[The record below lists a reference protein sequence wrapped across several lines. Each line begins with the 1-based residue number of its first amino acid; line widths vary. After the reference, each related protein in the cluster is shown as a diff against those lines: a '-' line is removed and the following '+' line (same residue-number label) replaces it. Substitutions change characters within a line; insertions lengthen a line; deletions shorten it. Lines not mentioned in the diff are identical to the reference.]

1 MGLVRQSPIIGEQC
15 CSCSTDACSCEVE
28 RSEQLCSGCAG
39 GCLNVSPLITSVLDL
54 DWAWQLHEKFLSDV
68 ET

>member
-1 MGLVRQSPIIGEQC
+1 MGLVRQSPITGEQC

-39 GCLNVSPLITSVLDL
+39 GCLNVSALITSVH
-54 DWAWQLHEKFLSDV
+54 WASQLHEKFLSER

>member
-39 GCLNVSPLITSVLDL
+39 GCLNVSALITSVLHL
-54 DWAWQLHEKFLSDV
+54 DWA
-68 ET
+68 